1 MKNISTLS
9 LEWKM
14 SSSIIVDILTD
25 LGVQIDGP
33 NTELTEQQYNMLCDE
48 LSKNVNKVF
57 SNPTDKII
65 ETIDKLGPLTDR
77 MSVCERLSKINEI
90 SILLQKNNSAISWQD
105 RIDAKKKVDFFLK
118 SAQIQFKE
126 EQEKSLL
133 NVLEKYSDLQIKHT
147 KDDKGRCNIDVIIE
161 PYDICFEYNR
171 KQDIWMS
178 IQHITKDK
186 NNEERPYP
194 IFPNANI
201 LISLIHDNLK
211 FVKGR
216 YVISCFVES
225 WPQTIGEILS
235 NIKKNLS
242 AISSVFE
249 NSTMRFPDGTM
260 KVKRKVWKSHA
271 LLVDIHQESVRDFIQ
286 GVKKDRQPF
295 YDNTPYL
302 YGSNG
307 TYVGPEEKY
316 FVLTYKVLRP
326 RQESFYS
333 ENRYTYIE
341 KFIREQYLPQIQRE
355 RMSANLLEEIN
366 KKLSGIKLDVVTRDF
381 DQFHAV
387 SINASYLPLGFYSW
401 EDYLKT
407 IL

>member
-1 MKNISTLS
+1 
-9 LEWKM
+9 M

-126 EQEKSLL
+126 EQEKCLL

-178 IQHITKDK
+178 IQHITRDK

-242 AISSVFE
+242 AISSVFD

-341 KFIREQYLPQIQRE
+341 KFISPKFKERECLPTFW
-355 RMSANLLEEIN
+355 
-366 KKLSGIKLDVVTRDF
+366 KKSIKSCLV
-381 DQFHAV
+381 
-387 SINASYLPLGFYSW
+387 
-401 EDYLKT
+401 
-407 IL
+407 

>member
-1 MKNISTLS
+1 
-9 LEWKM
+9 M